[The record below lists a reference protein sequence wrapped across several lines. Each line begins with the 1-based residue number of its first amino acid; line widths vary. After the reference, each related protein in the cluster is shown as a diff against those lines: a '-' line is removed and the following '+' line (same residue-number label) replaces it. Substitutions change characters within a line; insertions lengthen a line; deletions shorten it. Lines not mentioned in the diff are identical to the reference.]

1 MVKLKNRK
9 VALVTGS
16 AGFIGF
22 HISKIL
28 LENDWKVIGVDC
40 LSDYYDI
47 TLKIEKLYSKASVVS
62 FGKEKIETLDYY
74 PKSSRKK
81 T

>member
-40 LSDYYDI
+40 LFDYYDI
-47 TLKIEKLYSKASVVS
+47 TLKK
-62 FGKEKIETLDYY
+62 
-74 PKSSRKK
+74 
-81 T
+81 